1 MTDQRPLLTI
11 HPNPGSHLDYVVE
24 LTGTVATGT
33 VTVRYVPDRWL
44 LDSQAFHNY
53 LENLKNSNIE
63 TPEATGIAILDDF
76 NNEVVPRW
84 LQVTLAL
91 PGGDGTARAEHR
103 ILLEDRQPNWDNL
116 PLLSHLR
123 RF

>member
-1 MTDQRPLLTI
+1 MTDHRALLTI
-11 HPNPGSHLDYVVE
+11 QPNPGGRLDYVVE
-24 LTGTVATGT
+24 LTGAVGAGT
-33 VTVRYVPDRWL
+33 VTVRYVPDKWL

-53 LENLKNSNIE
+53 LENLKNSNAE
-63 TPEATGIAILDDF
+63 TPEAIGIAILDDF

-91 PGGDGTARAEHR
+91 PGGDETARAEHR
-103 ILLEDRQPNWDNL
+103 ILLEDRQPNWDN
-116 PLLSHLR
+116 PSLLSHLQ